1 MKAKKKK
8 KKASQVPCTHWVV
21 PVEQLKDSDELFVT
35 LPPELLRS
43 VEQLKDSDELFVTL
57 PPELLR
63 SVDWKEG
70 DVIIW
75 SPDKDGYFLTKVE
88 KH

>member
-8 KKASQVPCTHWVV
+8 KKVSQIPCTHWVV
-21 PVEQLKDSDELFVT
+21 PVEQLKGSDELFVT
-35 LPPELLRS
+35 LPPELLRA
-43 VEQLKDSDELFVTL
+43 
-57 PPELLR
+57 
-63 SVDWKEG
+63 VDWKKG

-75 SPDKDGYFLTKVE
+75 SPDKDGYLLTKVE

>member
-8 KKASQVPCTHWVV
+8 KKVSQIPCTHWVV
-21 PVEQLKDSDELFVT
+21 PVEQLKGSDELFVT
-35 LPPELLRS
+35 LPPELLR
-43 VEQLKDSDELFVTL
+43 T
-57 PPELLR
+57 
-63 SVDWKEG
+63 VDWKEG

-75 SPDKDGYFLTKVE
+75 SPDKDGYLLTKVE

>member
-8 KKASQVPCTHWVV
+8 KKVSQVPHTHWVV
-21 PVEQLKDSDELFVT
+21 EVEPLKDSDELFI
-35 LPPELLRS
+35 
-43 VEQLKDSDELFVTL
+43 TL